1 MLQLNQKLVLRE
13 RYAKFYSVLSKEDS
27 AVAITKLNI
36 TETERLFCYK
46 KQTKKQTKTIQI
58 EVEQKKQKVNPWLSI
73 GAEYQSCFSAY
84 DSSLISLEDS
94 NCFLCFTLVI
104 SQMFHILCF
113 CQSFNVFHLVLF
125 IKLSWFSG
133 YFEAIGKF
141 IHEHEGDKFVAKEAC
156 KRPRFIL
163 RCCMGTY
170 MTGALIN
177 GDASGCKES
186 HFYSLPF
193 GEAEA
198 SRC

>member
-73 GAEYQSCFSAY
+73 GAEYQSCLSAC
-84 DSSLISLEDS
+84 DSSLITLEDS

-113 CQSFNVFHLVLF
+113 C
-125 IKLSWFSG
+125 
-133 YFEAIGKF
+133 
-141 IHEHEGDKFVAKEAC
+141 
-156 KRPRFIL
+156 
-163 RCCMGTY
+163 
-170 MTGALIN
+170 
-177 GDASGCKES
+177 
-186 HFYSLPF
+186 
-193 GEAEA
+193 
-198 SRC
+198 